1 MDLKEYNSKRNF
13 DKTPEPRGKSAP
25 VSEQRRF
32 VIQRHAARKLHYDLR
47 LEIEGTLK
55 SWAVPRG
62 PSMNPAD
69 KRLAIRTEDHPVK
82 YLQFQGTIPKG
93 NYGAGEMII
102 WDHGTFDLDTA
113 EYPEAAVQLRKGN
126 LKIIFHGRV
135 LKGKFSLVRTGNREE
150 KESWLLIKK
159 EDAYS
164 TAIRYDAEDLLP
176 DHVSDKA
183 AGMKGIEPGKLVL
196 PMLASTSANIFN
208 DPGWYFELKWD
219 GYRAIA
225 HLTDNGV
232 LLQSRH
238 GVSFNKKFT
247 RVTDELGQIA
257 QETILDGEIVIVNDD
272 GVSQFGELQNYPESS
287 GTLLYYVFDMLYLNG
302 HSMLDLPLKDRKSLI
317 PEVLGDRTTIKY
329 CDHVEGMGT
338 ALYEKAT
345 SAGLEGVMAKKKDSR
360 YVPGI
365 RSENWL
371 KVKSRE
377 SMDVLICGYTE
388 SRDNT
393 LDFGSLILGIH
404 DGGKLKYVGNCG
416 SGFSRQERKDLLN
429 TFHPFRTEKNP
440 FDKKV
445 PLKDRQPRWLLPEIQ
460 GEVTYSERT
469 KNGLLRHPVYK
480 QLLNVPVAA
489 TVDPAPPKTTFEEDE
504 HVEINGARIKI
515 TNLNKI
521 YWPEKGYTKYDLI
534 DYYLSIADTL
544 IPYLKDRP
552 QSLHRHPDGITGEGF
567 FQKDS
572 QNVPEWAE
580 TLSIYSRSSE
590 RDIAYLLCQNT
601 QSLIFMA
608 NLGCIEINPWNS
620 RKSFLGYPDYGII
633 DLDPP
638 ADGKF
643 KTVVEVARTVGTVLN
658 EAGITGYCKTSGAKG
673 LHVYVPMGA
682 KYSYEEVRTFIKL
695 ICQFVAQINPGL
707 VSMERQIRKRE
718 GKIYL
723 DYLQNR
729 RGQTVAS
736 VYSVRPVPGARVSA
750 PLSWDELRD
759 NFSPADFTI
768 KNMADRL
775 RKNGDLFSELLH
787 TSIDMEKTLERL
799 ENLNP

>member
-1 MDLKEYNSKRNF
+1 VDLKEYNSKRNF

-287 GTLLYYVFDMLYLNG
+287 GTLLYYVFDML
-302 HSMLDLPLKDRKSLI
+302 
-317 PEVLGDRTTIKY
+317 
-329 CDHVEGMGT
+329 
-338 ALYEKAT
+338 
-345 SAGLEGVMAKKKDSR
+345 
-360 YVPGI
+360 
-365 RSENWL
+365 
-371 KVKSRE
+371 
-377 SMDVLICGYTE
+377 
-388 SRDNT
+388 
-393 LDFGSLILGIH
+393 
-404 DGGKLKYVGNCG
+404 
-416 SGFSRQERKDLLN
+416 
-429 TFHPFRTEKNP
+429 
-440 FDKKV
+440 
-445 PLKDRQPRWLLPEIQ
+445 
-460 GEVTYSERT
+460 
-469 KNGLLRHPVYK
+469 
-480 QLLNVPVAA
+480 
-489 TVDPAPPKTTFEEDE
+489 
-504 HVEINGARIKI
+504 
-515 TNLNKI
+515 
-521 YWPEKGYTKYDLI
+521 
-534 DYYLSIADTL
+534 
-544 IPYLKDRP
+544 
-552 QSLHRHPDGITGEGF
+552 
-567 FQKDS
+567 
-572 QNVPEWAE
+572 
-580 TLSIYSRSSE
+580 
-590 RDIAYLLCQNT
+590 
-601 QSLIFMA
+601 
-608 NLGCIEINPWNS
+608 
-620 RKSFLGYPDYGII
+620 
-633 DLDPP
+633 
-638 ADGKF
+638 
-643 KTVVEVARTVGTVLN
+643 
-658 EAGITGYCKTSGAKG
+658 
-673 LHVYVPMGA
+673 
-682 KYSYEEVRTFIKL
+682 
-695 ICQFVAQINPGL
+695 
-707 VSMERQIRKRE
+707 
-718 GKIYL
+718 
-723 DYLQNR
+723 
-729 RGQTVAS
+729 
-736 VYSVRPVPGARVSA
+736 
-750 PLSWDELRD
+750 
-759 NFSPADFTI
+759 
-768 KNMADRL
+768 
-775 RKNGDLFSELLH
+775 
-787 TSIDMEKTLERL
+787 
-799 ENLNP
+799 